1 MLVYCGALI
10 FWLRLGVC
18 VVSCKVCEVVVVYF
32 LHRALVC
39 GIVAL
44 LLIVVGECLRS
55 Q

>member
-1 MLVYCGALI
+1 MLVYCGALT
-10 FWLRLGVC
+10 FWLRLGV
-18 VVSCKVCEVVVVYF
+18 VSCGVCEVVVVYF